1 MLTAAGH
8 DTVRR
13 PACLRCGAQ
22 KPLPNLVDGGRVCNR
37 CAYQARRALCAD
49 CERERPVSARDE
61 QGRPLCDSCRRYS
74 RYETCSGCN
83 VKSRVSRRTAEGAPL
98 CRQCDRTQFRTC
110 CRCGQPAP
118 TYANTPD
125 GPTCKA
131 CYQRPRR
138 RCGACGEVRR
148 IDLTATATHPDLCS
162 RCRTRQRRACLICG
176 ELHPAHPLAH
186 QPVCLSCR
194 DKGHILEPDL
204 IEVNRTRRRRHE
216 TAHDVVRQRLEKILT
231 HPDHGIAEQLAPLID
246 AYQQVRK
253 PDHVM
258 QWLNTPQPGTVL
270 LAELAIRA
278 HSEPVTHDL
287 LDSYP
292 QTYTLHR
299 LRDLFVYA
307 GILPAR
313 AELLERIQPWLDQV
327 LSDRPPHHATLV
339 RPFATWHALRRA
351 RQRARRRPTTASSA
365 TYVRSQVTIAL
376 NFLSW
381 LDGRGQ
387 TLTTANQSDLDLW
400 LKEGTQTNYFLATFI
415 AWANARGLCE
425 LTIPH
430 RPRSEPA
437 NFLEED
443 DRWNMLR
450 RCLHDQNMPIDV
462 RAAGT
467 LILLFGRTTT
477 TFTNLTVADLQQVSG
492 ETYLRL
498 GDFTALLPPPAA
510 AVFHTLSVG
519 ATTKETFQ
527 QPDNTAQYLFPG
539 RFPGRPAAAQT
550 SSAANSAPTAS
561 PPCRPGT
568 QPEPAG
574 PATFPAPSPPTYSES
589 TSAPPPN
596 GPAARVVTGPTTS
609 PNAPKHWSEMTAN
622 AGTEGSNTAPCKY
635 QHVTSRRPPRPRRRR
650 RCRRGRCGPTPRTG
664 RCSPTGAAVTGS
676 RELPADP
683 DTVARFL
690 GDCPAAPATLRRRV
704 AAIDHHHT
712 AAGHPRPGESAAVR
726 AALGRPV
733 ILADPAPRG

>member
-1 MLTAAGH
+1 MRRPGATADIAEATAVRVVTAVPTLTLDEARDVVARAARGPALHQLSDHLAAHPDALTSGASAAPLGLQTLAALLTGAGH
-8 DTVRR
+8 DTVRC
-13 PACLRCGAQ
+13 PVCLRCGAQ

-253 PDHVM
+253 PDHLM

-339 RPFATWHALRRA
+339 RPFAIWHALRRA
-351 RQRARRRPTTASSA
+351 RQRARRRPTTATSA

-381 LDGRGQ
+381 LDRRGQ

-400 LKEGTQTNYFLATFI
+400 LKEGTQTNYFLATFL

-430 RPRSEPA
+430 QPQSEPA

-450 RCLHDQNMPIDV
+450 RCLHDQNMPTDV
-462 RAAGT
+462 RAAGI
-467 LILLFGRTTT
+467 LVLLFGRTTT
-477 TFTNLTVADLQQVSG
+477 TFTNLTVDDLQQISG

-498 GDFTALLPPPAA
+498 GDFTTLLPPPAA
-510 AVFHTLSVG
+510 AVFHTLSVE
-519 ATTKETFQ
+519 ATTKATFQ
-527 QPDNTAQYLFPG
+527 QPANTAQYLFPG
-539 RFPGRPAAAQT
+539 RFPGRPAAAKVISRKLRT
-550 SSAANSAPTAS
+550 HSIATLPSRNAA
-561 PPCRPGT
+561 R
-568 QPEPAG
+568 AG
-574 PATFPAPSPPTYSES
+574 WARDIPSPI
-589 TSAPPPN
+589 
-596 GPAARVVTGPTTS
+596 AADLLGIDITT
-609 PNAPKHWSEMTAN
+609 AIKWS
-622 AGTEGSNTAPCKY
+622 
-635 QHVTSRRPPRPRRRR
+635 SRTRRDWTDYIAERAHALER
-650 RCRRGRCGPTPRTG
+650 DDHQCRN
-664 RCSPTGAAVTGS
+664 
-676 RELPADP
+676 
-683 DTVARFL
+683 
-690 GDCPAAPATLRRRV
+690 
-704 AAIDHHHT
+704 
-712 AAGHPRPGESAAVR
+712 
-726 AALGRPV
+726 
-733 ILADPAPRG
+733 